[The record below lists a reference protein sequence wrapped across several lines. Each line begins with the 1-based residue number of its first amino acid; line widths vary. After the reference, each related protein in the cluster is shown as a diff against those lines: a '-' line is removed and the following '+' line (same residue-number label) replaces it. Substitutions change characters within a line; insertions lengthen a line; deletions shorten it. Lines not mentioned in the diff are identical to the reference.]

1 MNNVAIIGSGPAG
14 YTSAIYTSR
23 ANLQP
28 HLYTGFLSGGQ
39 LMNTSDVENYP
50 GFSDGIL
57 GPDLMNEMCNQAL
70 RFGTTMFSSDV
81 TSLTKTKDGF
91 LISDNVE
98 ENHYKAVILATG
110 ASPKW
115 LGVKGESEFLGKG
128 VTSCAVCD
136 GFFYKGKNVV
146 VVGAGDTAMEEALFL
161 SKICSHVTLLNRGN
175 TYKAS
180 KIMVDKV
187 KATENI
193 HILENSSINL
203 IQGENNVNSVV
214 VDKKDED
221 RTILIETSAVF
232 VAIGLIPNSDL
243 VKHLGIVGADG
254 YIDSCNTLTAIPGL
268 FAAGDVADRKYKQA
282 ITSAGSGCMAAL
294 EVERYLNSL

>member
-1 MNNVAIIGSGPAG
+1 
-14 YTSAIYTSR
+14 
-23 ANLQP
+23 
-28 HLYTGFLSGGQ
+28 
-39 LMNTSDVENYP
+39 
-50 GFSDGIL
+50 
-57 GPDLMNEMCNQAL
+57 
-70 RFGTTMFSSDV
+70 
-81 TSLTKTKDGF
+81 
-91 LISDNVE
+91 
-98 ENHYKAVILATG
+98 
-110 ASPKW
+110 
-115 LGVKGESEFLGKG
+115 
-128 VTSCAVCD
+128 
-136 GFFYKGKNVV
+136 
-146 VVGAGDTAMEEALFL
+146 
-161 SKICSHVTLLNRGN
+161 
-175 TYKAS
+175 
-180 KIMVDKV
+180 
-187 KATENI
+187 
-193 HILENSSINL
+193 L